1 MLKHFLKEWDES
13 KKGLAEIVVVIIIS
27 VRSVSNERSYI

>member
-13 KKGLAEIVVVIIIS
+13 KKRFAEIVVVIIIS
-27 VRSVSNERSYI
+27 VRSVSNESSYI